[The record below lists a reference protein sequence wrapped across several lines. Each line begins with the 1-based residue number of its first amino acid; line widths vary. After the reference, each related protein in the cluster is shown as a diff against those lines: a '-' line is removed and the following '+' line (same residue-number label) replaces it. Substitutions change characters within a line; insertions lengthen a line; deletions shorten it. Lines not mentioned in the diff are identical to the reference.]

1 MRETLII
8 PKSSLVSSRVEVV
21 LSFSVYILS
30 LHYMSGALDLVVKK
44 DYKTLAFFFKSFEVV
59 EGTYYKSK
67 KCYKWKNLG
76 CYRS

>member
-44 DYKTLAFFFKSFEVV
+44 DYKTLAFF
-59 EGTYYKSK
+59 K
-67 KCYKWKNLG
+67 KF
-76 CYRS
+76 